1 MEDAVGQKVYLSGRL
16 CERDEARISVYDH
29 GLLYGDGVFE
39 GIRVYGGRI
48 FRCRE
53 HLARLFHGARAIAL
67 QIPMTAEE
75 LVEAMEATLAANG
88 LVDGYIRLVVTRG
101 VGTLGIDPA
110 ECADPQVIII
120 ADSIALYPAKYYEQG
135 LEIVTASTVRNLP
148 SAINPRIKSLNY
160 LNNILAKIEG
170 ARAGAAEAL
179 MLNHMGHVAECTGD
193 NIFVA
198 EGGRLATPPLHA
210 GILGGVT
217 RGVVLELAREAGIE
231 AAERDMTLFDVY
243 AADECFLTGT
253 AAEIVPV
260 VRLDGRQI
268 GDGRPG
274 AITRRLLRLF
284 REQTNSKGG

>member
-1 MEDAVGQKVYLSGRL
+1 MGQKVYVAGRL

-53 HLARLFHGARAIAL
+53 HLERLFHGARAIAL
-67 QIPMTAEE
+67 EIPMTADE
-75 LVEAMEATLAANG
+75 LVEAMEATLAAND

-101 VGTLGIDPA
+101 VGTLSIDPST
-110 ECADPQVIII
+110 CSDPQVIII
-120 ADSIALYPAKYYEQG
+120 ADSIALYPAHHYEQG

-148 SAINPRIKSLNY
+148 NAINPRIKSLNY
-160 LNNILAKIEG
+160 LNNILANIEG
-170 ARAGAAEAL
+170 ARAGAVEAL
-179 MLNHMGHVAECTGD
+179 MLNHLGHVAECTGD
-193 NIFVA
+193 NIFIV
-198 EGGRLATPPLHA
+198 ERGRLATPPLHA

-217 RGVVLELAREAGIE
+217 RGVVLELARQAGIG
-231 AAERDMTLFDVY
+231 AAEREMTLFDVY

-260 VRLDGRQI
+260 VRVDGRQI
-268 GDGRPG
+268 GGGRPG
-274 AITRRLLRLF
+274 EITRKLLQMF
-284 REQTNSKGG
+284 REQTNSSAG